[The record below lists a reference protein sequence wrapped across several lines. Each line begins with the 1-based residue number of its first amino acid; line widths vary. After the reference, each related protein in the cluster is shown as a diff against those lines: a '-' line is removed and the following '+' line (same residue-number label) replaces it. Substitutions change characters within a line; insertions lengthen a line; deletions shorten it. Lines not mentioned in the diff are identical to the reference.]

1 MPVVALEL
9 YLVYVVVAF
18 GVRTFAHY
26 RRTGSTGFKGVARG
40 SGAAAR
46 IGALLFVVAIA
57 LGLLAPVLD
66 LAGVVRRV
74 AMLDSFALRAVGTSL
89 YVAGFVT
96 TIIAQSQ
103 MGVSWRIGVDPAERT
118 DLVTTGIFQ
127 FVRNPIFAAMLLVAG
142 GLALL
147 DPTPVAIVAVTC
159 LLLASQIQVRLVE
172 EPYLIDR
179 HGRPYREYAARAG
192 RFVPGA
198 GLLSAVG
205 RSRSEV

>member
-1 MPVVALEL
+1 MPVVALGL
-9 YLVYVVVAF
+9 YLVYVIVAF
-18 GVRTFAHY
+18 GARTFAHHQ
-26 RRTGSTGFKGVARG
+26 RTGSTGFKGVARG

-57 LGLLAPVLD
+57 LGVLAPALD
-66 LAGVVRRV
+66 LAGVAGPVT
-74 AMLDSFALRAVGTSL
+74 MLDSPALRAAGICL

-103 MGVSWRIGVDPAERT
+103 MGASWRIGVDPAERT

-127 FVRNPIFAAMLLVAG
+127 LVRNPIFSAMLLVAG

-147 DPTPVAIVAVTC
+147 DPTPVAIVAVAC
-159 LLLASQIQVRLVE
+159 LLIAIQIQVRLVE
-172 EPYLIDR
+172 EPYLIAR
-179 HGRPYREYAARAG
+179 HGTPYLRYAAHAG